1 VFTIFRVTVWQKKRK
16 EGQMKGCMEGIKV
29 VELGHWV
36 VVPSATAILGDWGA
50 DVIKVEDP
58 GVGDPVRSVTSV
70 ERTPLSNGIHYLF
83 EVMNRNKRSAGINLR
98 EERGRE
104 AMNKLLATADVFLSN
119 FQPPVLARYGLDY
132 ETLAQL
138 NPDLIY
144 GVLTGYG
151 EVGPDKDK
159 PGYDYSAF
167 WARSGLMKKIGPPD
181 GPPPTQRSGMG
192 DNITSMCIVSGTMA
206 GLFARERTGRG
217 QELSFS
223 LYNTAVW
230 ALQHDIQMP
239 LVTGKEIP
247 NTDRRKVS
255 NPLWNTYETKDG
267 RWMQL
272 VMVQSDRFWS
282 GFCHTLGLTH
292 LENDP
297 KFESHVKREQ
307 NNEELITT
315 VSEAMKSKPLKEW
328 EDLFEKNE
336 LVSSRVQSPLEVVND
351 PQAIENDFFTE
362 FDHPVVG
369 PLKLVASPVKFDKK
383 KPSIRLPAPEVG
395 QHTEEVL
402 LELGYTWED
411 LVELKDAG
419 AIQ

>member
-1 VFTIFRVTVWQKKRK
+1 
-16 EGQMKGCMEGIKV
+16 
-29 VELGHWV
+29 
-36 VVPSATAILGDWGA
+36 
-50 DVIKVEDP
+50 
-58 GVGDPVRSVTSV
+58 V
-70 ERTPLSNGIHYLF
+70 ERTQLSNGIHYLF
-83 EVMNRNKRSAGINLR
+83 EVMNRNKRSVGINLR
-98 EERGRE
+98 EERGME
-104 AMNKLLATADVFLSN
+104 AMNKLLATTDVFISN

-132 ETLAQL
+132 KTLTEL
-138 NPDLIY
+138 NPRLIY

-167 WARSGLMKKIGPPD
+167 WARSGLMSKIGHPD
-181 GPPPTQRSGMG
+181 SPPPTQRSGMG
-192 DNITSMCIVSGTMA
+192 DNITSMCIVSGILA
-206 GLFARERTGRG
+206 GLFAREKTGRG
-217 QELSFS
+217 QEVSFS

-247 NTDRRKVS
+247 NTDRGKVS
-255 NPLWNTYETKDG
+255 NPLWNTYETDDG

-272 VMVQSDRFWS
+272 VMVQSDRFWAN
-282 GFCHTLGLTH
+282 FCHTLGLTH
-292 LENDP
+292 LEHDP
-297 KFESHVKREQ
+297 KFESHVKREE
-307 NNEELITT
+307 NNEELITI
-315 VSEAMKSKPLKEW
+315 VSEIMKSKPLKEW
-328 EDLFEKNE
+328 EDLFEKND
-336 LVSSRVQSPLEVVND
+336 LVSSRVQNPIEVVND

-369 PLKLVASPVKFDKK
+369 PLKLVASPVKFDRK
-383 KPSIRLPAPEVG
+383 KPPIRLPAPEVG

-411 LVELKDAG
+411 LVALKDLG